1 MAKIGR
7 NDPCPCG
14 SGKKYKKCCAGKND
28 AALAQRRAAAAA
40 RLTLMNAVETLQQD
54 AAAAKVVCR
63 ELGVFFFFTTAKGDA
78 WVLEM
83 TDQDAVQVASAGEAM
98 APPID
103 ENPETIEINW
113 SHTFALKDKELEFT
127 AYADKSAFI
136 LAEAPT
142 KELNAAIKR
151 MKKRFSEE
159 QLNQVHVEN
168 PAASS

>member
-14 SGKKYKKCCAGKND
+14 SGRKYKKCCAGKND
-28 AALAQRRAAAAA
+28 AALAQRQAAAAA
-40 RLTLMNAVETLQQD
+40 RLTLMSAVEALQKE
-54 AAAAKVVCR
+54 AAAARIVYR

-83 TDQDAVQVASAGEAM
+83 TDQDAVQVAAAGEAM

-103 ENPETIEINW
+103 ESPDTIEINW
-113 SHTFALKDKELEFT
+113 SHTFALKDKALELT
-127 AYADKSAFI
+127 AYADKSSFI
-136 LAEAPT
+136 LADAPT
-142 KELNAAIKR
+142 RELNAAIKR

-168 PAASS
+168 PEVSA